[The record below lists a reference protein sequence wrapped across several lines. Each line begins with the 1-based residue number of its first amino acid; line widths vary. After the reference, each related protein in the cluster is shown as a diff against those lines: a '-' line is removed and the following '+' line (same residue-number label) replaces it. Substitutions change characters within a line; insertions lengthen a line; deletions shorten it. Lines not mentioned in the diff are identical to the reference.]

1 MIKTGFPPI
10 VDKNT
15 EIMILGS
22 LPSNM
27 SIKKH
32 QYYGNPGNDFWRLLG
47 SAISEDLQSKDY
59 GSRLEILKCNGIGL
73 WDVFKAGKR
82 VGSGDSKIRDEEINQ
97 FSILKEIA
105 PKLRLICFNGKKSGK
120 CEPILRK
127 IGYET
132 KILPSS
138 SGANRRTLEKR
149 EFEWKYTFKLWK
161 ITLSSPCVLIRN
173 LMI

>member
-1 MIKTGFPPI
+1 MIKQGFPPI

-15 EIMILGS
+15 EIIILGS
-22 LPSNM
+22 LPGNI

-32 QYYGNPGNDFWRLLG
+32 QYYGNLGNDFWRLLG
-47 SAISEDLQSKDY
+47 SAISEDLQSMDY
-59 GSRLEILKCNGIGL
+59 GSRLETLKCNGIGL
-73 WDVFKAGKR
+73 WDVFKAGDGA
-82 VGSGDSKIRDEEINQ
+82 GSGYAKIRDEEINQ

-120 CEPILRK
+120 YEPILRE

-138 SGANRRTLEKR
+138 SGANRRSLEKR
-149 EFEWKYTFKLWK
+149 RYEWKYVFKL
-161 ITLSSPCVLIRN
+161 
-173 LMI
+173 